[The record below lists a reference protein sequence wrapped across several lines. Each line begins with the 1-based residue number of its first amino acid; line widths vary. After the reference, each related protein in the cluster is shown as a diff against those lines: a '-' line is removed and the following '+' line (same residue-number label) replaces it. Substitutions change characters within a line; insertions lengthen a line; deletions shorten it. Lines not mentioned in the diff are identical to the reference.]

1 MLGVLRAKFGED
13 VVEGELQVGGGGDE
27 KRFWCVG
34 CASGGDGGEQE
45 RDEEQTHNHDF
56 NESRDCDR
64 IAVRM
69 KETSFRTAAM
79 GGIVAL
85 IGCSFFA
92 IANPPTEKEKIEGL
106 IRVVEG
112 LKGAKFIRNGSE
124 YDSGSAAKF
133 LRRKW
138 GTQAKEIVTARDFI
152 EKAASNSSTSGK
164 PYLIRLKEGKTV
176 KFGEYLMGELKRLET
191 DPAVGS

>member
-1 MLGVLRAKFGED
+1 MK
-13 VVEGELQVGGGGDE
+13 
-27 KRFWCVG
+27 
-34 CASGGDGGEQE
+34 AS
-45 RDEEQTHNHDF
+45 
-56 NESRDCDR
+56 
-64 IAVRM
+64 
-69 KETSFRTAAM
+69 SFRTAAA
-79 GGIVAL
+79 GAIVAL
-85 IGCSFFA
+85 IGCSFSA
-92 IANPPTEKEKIEGL
+92 IAKPLTEKEKIEGL
-106 IRVVEG
+106 IRIVEG
-112 LKGAKFIRNGSE
+112 LKYAKFIRNGSE

-138 GTQAKEIVTARDFI
+138 ETQVKEIVTARDFI